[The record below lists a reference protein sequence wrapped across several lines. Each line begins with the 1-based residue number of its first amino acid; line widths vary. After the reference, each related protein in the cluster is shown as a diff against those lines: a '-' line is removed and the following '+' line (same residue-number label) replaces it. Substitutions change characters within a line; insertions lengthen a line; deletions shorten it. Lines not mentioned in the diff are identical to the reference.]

1 LRRPNFRLWSSRDS
15 SALADIEGQSRHSN
29 SRRVAWAVT
38 APVVR
43 IAVSVAVIRRS
54 QCGTRQSASRKAD
67 TRSDSSATPATVPPT
82 MPAAM
87 AAVPSVAA
95 ECGSWCRKGDRR
107 HCQSRRRSRSC
118 PFEGIDHDRSPYS
131 CGGAACRSQPIRQS
145 VCSFASITSQS
156 QQLETARSFRG
167 STLATAATL
176 MRRPVTR
183 LSNRRSTPHS
193 DWRSGMSKR
202 MPTAVIERIALGD
215 AAMPF
220 RSS

>member
-1 LRRPNFRLWSSRDS
+1 LRRPSFRLWDNRDS
-15 SALADIEGQSRHSN
+15 SAPADIEGQSHRNNNRASSLGRNRTRSTDRSIRSRNTAKPMRH
-29 SRRVAWAVT
+29 
-38 APVVR
+38 PPK
-43 IAVSVAVIRRS
+43 
-54 QCGTRQSASRKAD
+54 RQPQGRYPLRQQRHPSHRATHHASRHGRRAKCCRRMRKLVSQG
-67 TRSDSSATPATVPPT
+67 RSPTLSKPP
-82 MPAAM
+82 
-87 AAVPSVAA
+87 
-95 ECGSWCRKGDRR
+95 
-107 HCQSRRRSRSC
+107 SRSC